1 MKVDWKQFAQRRK
14 LNIKAF
20 RDMSYESY
28 CRWCNV
34 RGVNPV
40 SAETYANVQKTVTNN
55 VELIEDLEIEVI
67 TGTRHHFEESKLKKL
82 RKPEIQAKC
91 KEFSIEYT
99 PNDTKKVLIERLVN
113 LNKS

>member
-28 CRWCNV
+28 CKWCNI
-34 RGVNPV
+34 RGVNPI
-40 SAETYANVQKTVTNN
+40 SAETYTNIQKTVTKNT
-55 VELIEDLEIEVI
+55 ELIEDLEIEIV
-67 TGTRHHFEESKLKKL
+67 TKPNHHFDETKLKKL

-91 KEFSIEYT
+91 KEFSIEYI
-99 PNDTKKVLIERLVN
+99 PADTKKTLIERLLK